1 MNKFLKN
8 AAAITLAAAMAVP
21 FAGCSNGGSSADETK
36 MVIGGIGPLTGA
48 AAIYGTNVKNGA
60 QIAVNEINAAG
71 GVNGIEL
78 VLEFQDDEHD
88 AEKAVN
94 AYNSLKDKKMKA
106 LVGTVTSAPCVA
118 VVEETH
124 NDNMFQI
131 TPSGSA
137 VECIKYDNAFRV
149 CFTDPSQGVTAAQY
163 IGSKKLATK
172 VAVIYDSSD
181 VYSTGI
187 YEGFASEAEN
197 QGLEIVTAQAF
208 TSDSNTDFAVQ
219 IQKVAESGAE
229 LLFLPIYYQQA
240 ALIMQQAQGTLDVT
254 IFGGDGLD
262 GVIDQLGSD
271 VAIAQDVLVMT
282 PFAASA
288 TDEKSV
294 KFTEAYKE
302 LTGGEIPI
310 QFAADAYDAVYAI
323 KAAMEKAE
331 IKDASISASD
341 LCDALKKAMTEI
353 ALDGITG
360 STTWDA
366 EGEPTKAP
374 KVMRIVVTDGVGSY
388 VAA

>member
-1 MNKFLKN
+1 MNKFFKN
-8 AAAITLAAAMAVP
+8 AAAITLAAAMAIP
-21 FAGCSNGGSSADETK
+21 FAGCSNSGSSSDGAT
-36 MVIGGIGPLTGA
+36 MVIGGIGPVTGP

-71 GVNGIEL
+71 GVNGIKL

-94 AYNSLKDKKMKA
+94 AYNSLKDKGMKA

-137 VECIKYDNAFRV
+137 VDCIKYDNAFRV

-163 IGSKKLATK
+163 IGQQKLATK

-181 VYSTGI
+181 VYSAGI
-187 YEGFASEAEN
+187 YEGFAGEAAN
-197 QGLEIVTAQAF
+197 QGIEIVTTQAF
-208 TSDSNTDFAVQ
+208 TADSATDFSVQ

-262 GVIDQLGSD
+262 GVIDQLGDD

-282 PFAASA
+282 PFAASS

-323 KAAMEKAE
+323 KAAMEKAG
-331 IKDASISASD
+331 IKDANISVSD
-341 LCDALKKAMTEI
+341 LGDALKKAMTEI
-353 ALDGITG
+353 TLDGITG

-366 EGEPTKAP
+366 AGEPTKAP